1 MEQDSPLAPRTTAA
15 NKRRLETDSDD
26 EDGRVAPTL
35 IIPGQNAIQAVERYA
50 ERKKLRAEQTA
61 EAILLLQDLDAVRD
75 AKILVGIHQLS
86 NQLGE
91 LVSAKAPYVVSS
103 DLALNIAKYAAAIFN
118 SSKISAYK
126 GAGPVNMLLAIL
138 KKNRFDLPPGIENNP
153 ADWSKV
159 VDATQEAFT
168 QFRAKVK
175 KLLRTSVGITRSN
188 TEPAPA
194 AEQQNIYELA
204 QAMVAGTQCTVTIE
218 FCARVA
224 LMRKVYLEHSG
235 GKYWDKLDAHLAEIR
250 KVAKGDARKIARY
263 FSHSLIPNKILMH
276 LSAFRHILDED
287 RRLHGVNDYDITDGD
302 IPTLQQEV
310 DDLIDAA
317 ALDKATS
324 AAGTSNASTSTAGAS
339 SVATTS
345 VTASNPVSAEAAQ
358 RAVQAVVAR
367 EAAAAAVASPAS
379 SAGDPRLGQ

>member
-26 EDGRVAPTL
+26 EEGRVAPTS
-35 IIPGQNAIQAVERYA
+35 IIPGQNAIQAIERYA

-250 KVAKGDARKIARY
+250 KVAKGDARKIAR
-263 FSHSLIPNKILMH
+263 
-276 LSAFRHILDED
+276 AFRHILDED

-339 SVATTS
+339 SATTTS
-345 VTASNPVSAEAAQ
+345 GTASNPVSAEVAQ